1 MAFTAI
7 YLPRDNDPS
16 QLSMWPDNGDQTIT
30 GDNFSDFVSFDPED
44 AATFGGE
51 DLPSPS
57 KLLEDLQ
64 NDFSNATSYQFGLPP
79 NGFHPETPAT
89 ATSEPITVAPV
100 AASADQ
106 PDADSAP
113 TLARDPILGTGS
125 ISDSELLRLEGISI
139 KSSPHR
145 GTVTAPSSPMSP
157 RKKPGFFSTLRRRA
171 HRPKP
176 APQEHFQSVDTANTD
191 NFLGEPNFFDLNYN
205 EFADQTIPIKQ
216 EPIECNGLPSP
227 PLTGRIPNIRQRNP
241 SGFVSGHLDDPFC
254 DTPLDMPVTIKQE
267 GINAPLGTH
276 IGDGETFSR
285 NPPMTPLNTNVDT
298 FRRPQKGYRSTSSSA
313 KWPTEGYLT
322 DARYSEDPNM
332 WSSTPPSAMYVAD
345 SGNGNISNPGWWD
358 GSPTT
363 AELLHTSPTHNGGQ
377 ALSMHNQP
385 HTEMQFEY
393 NSNNNAELSGLM
405 IHMPQPRGPQASVL
419 SSNLHEHVLAIPP
432 HHNIQSTPR
441 ARHMSGYHGNGNGN
455 GGGKGYGGHTDSK
468 RPRPRAPS
476 SGARH
481 HHHHP
486 HGAQTSPR
494 KLRNSHSMGYL
505 REESQSPSPMPM
517 ARQHRHHP
525 PPPHPHPHAHSHS
538 QHGGPPPPLSHPSSI
553 NGHHQSHQERRQHR
567 SASLTMR
574 KQRSFTRRASSSSYA
589 ASPTCGP
596 HTGTSSHAGP
606 GLGHSGHNGSRSGS
620 GIGGGVCVDFVN
632 FTPSDSTLLMT
643 GVAPSGSSKTKA
655 RREKEAQERE
665 KEAQEKLLKVVKA
678 VGGDVRKLIGEF
690 I

>member
-1 MAFTAI
+1 MTFTAL
-7 YLPRDNDPS
+7 YFPRDNDQS

-51 DLPSPS
+51 DPPSPS

-64 NDFSNATSYQFGLPP
+64 NDFSNATSYHLGLPT
-79 NGFHPETPAT
+79 NDFHPETPAT

-106 PDADSAP
+106 ADSDSAP

-145 GTVTAPSSPMSP
+145 GNVTAPSSPMSP

-176 APQEHFQSVDTANTD
+176 AAPEQFQSVDTANTD

-205 EFADQTIPIKQ
+205 EFTDQNITIKQ
-216 EPIECNGLPSP
+216 EPIERHGLPSP
-227 PLTGRIPNIRQRNP
+227 PLTGRIPNMRQRNP
-241 SGFVSGHLDDPFC
+241 SGFVSGHLDDPFY
-254 DTPLDMPVTIKQE
+254 DNPLDMQATIKQE
-267 GINAPLGTH
+267 DISTPMNTPLAN
-276 IGDGETFSR
+276 GETFSH
-285 NPPMTPLNTNVDT
+285 NPAMTPLNTNVDA
-298 FRRPQKGYRSTSSSA
+298 FRRPQKGDRSTSSSA

-322 DARYSEDPNM
+322 DARYTEDPNM
-332 WSSTPPSAMYVAD
+332 WSSTPPSAIYVAD
-345 SGNGNISNPGWWD
+345 SGNGNIPNPGWWD
-358 GSPTT
+358 GSPT
-363 AELLHTSPTHNGGQ
+363 AEMLHTSPTHNGGH

-385 HTEMQFEY
+385 HTEMQFEMQFEY
-393 NSNNNAELSGLM
+393 NNNNAELSGLM

-419 SSNLHEHVLAIPP
+419 NSNLNEHVLAAPPP
-432 HHNIQSTPR
+432 HHNIQSTSR
-441 ARHMSGYHGNGNGN
+441 ARHVSGYHGNGNGN
-455 GGGKGYGGHTDSK
+455 GGSKGYGGHTDSK

-481 HHHHP
+481 HHHHH

-505 REESQSPSPMPM
+505 REESQSPSPM
-517 ARQHRHHP
+517 ARQHRHHA
-525 PPPHPHPHAHSHS
+525 PPHPHPHAAHPQHSI
-538 QHGGPPPPLSHPSSI
+538 HGGPPPPLPHPS
-553 NGHHQSHQERRQHR
+553 HQSHQERRQHR
-567 SASLTMR
+567 GASLTMR

-589 ASPTCGP
+589 ASPNCGP
-596 HTGTSSHAGP
+596 HTGTSSHAG
-606 GLGHSGHNGSRSGS
+606 NGNGNGSGS
-620 GIGGGVCVDFVN
+620 GIGGGGGGGRGVCVDFVN
-632 FTPSDSTLLMT
+632 FTPSDSNLLMT

-665 KEAQEKLLKVVKA
+665 KEAQEKLLKAVKA